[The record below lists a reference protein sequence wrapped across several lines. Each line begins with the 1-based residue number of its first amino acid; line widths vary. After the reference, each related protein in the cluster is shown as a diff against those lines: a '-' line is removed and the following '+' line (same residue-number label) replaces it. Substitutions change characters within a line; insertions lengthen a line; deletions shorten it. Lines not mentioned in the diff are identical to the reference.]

1 MGIIIITIE
10 VIIYCGIVIFYG
22 SRAGGWGLVGKIR
35 WIYDEEKQVLGRGSD
50 SGILICDMRAGFI
63 HKREGSCYQKM
74 AAINRNAA
82 FGICE

>member
-50 SGILICDMRAGFI
+50 SGILIL
-63 HKREGSCYQKM
+63 
-74 AAINRNAA
+74 
-82 FGICE
+82 